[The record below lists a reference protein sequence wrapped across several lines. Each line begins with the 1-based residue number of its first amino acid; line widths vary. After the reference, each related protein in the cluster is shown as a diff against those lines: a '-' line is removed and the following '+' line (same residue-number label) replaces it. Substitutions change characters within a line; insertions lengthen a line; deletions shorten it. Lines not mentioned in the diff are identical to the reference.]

1 MFDHGAW
8 PWIEVNII
16 FNIEE
21 SSLSLPSSIWHTES
35 GRYPQGY
42 LGNPIFYKTEFK
54 SLKIKRHRN
63 DQNKHWFTLPINRN
77 KCILIV
83 PWVKFIFHLVLTT
96 TWKKN
101 WDTFFFFDWPV
112 ILPRCGPE
120 NKSHI
125 HLHLITHALDYLL
138 ILNETICKWFI
149 FNRPCETKW

>member
-21 SSLSLPSSIWHTES
+21 SSLSLSSSIWHTES

-101 WDTFFFFDWPV
+101 WDTFFFLTGLWFCLDV
-112 ILPRCGPE
+112 ALRI
-120 NKSHI
+120 SHI
-125 HLHLITHALDYLL
+125 FTCIWSHALDYLL